1 MCNKP
6 KRPKHRNPR
15 LWMQAYYYNPRLFE
29 WSFLLAI
36 LVICLYAFSLDWS

>member
-29 WSFLLAI
+29 RLFLLII
-36 LVICLYAFSLDWS
+36 LIWSLYAYFLDWS